1 MTDKEEK
8 IKKEETADSIKEEKV
23 EEQDDQTAAE
33 NQTDSKEKEDTDQT
47 GNEKTQDHSKKN
59 VLEEF
64 GEQIGKFATN
74 TIDTL
79 KKGVDKALVSR
90 NTVLT
95 IRVTDEAN
103 RKLSMLVEAGLF
115 KSRSESASFLIEEG
129 IKQQED
135 LFRRIGS
142 KMEEIERLR
151 ADLKNIVSEEFKKP
165 EDEQ

>member
-1 MTDKEEK
+1 MTKHEESKENIEDAEVIEERVFEKEEQTSTDKEDNSSTNK
-8 IKKEETADSIKEEKV
+8 SNDQSSQEEK
-23 EEQDDQTAAE
+23 D
-33 NQTDSKEKEDTDQT
+33 NPK
-47 GNEKTQDHSKKN
+47 GKN

-64 GEQIGKFATN
+64 GEQIGKFATS

-103 RKLSMLVEAGLF
+103 RKLSMLVETGLF

-129 IKQQED
+129 IKQQEE
-135 LFRRIGS
+135 LFKKIGT
-142 KMEEIERLR
+142 KMDEIERLR
-151 ADLKNIVSEEFKKP
+151 ADLKNIVSEEFKTDS
-165 EDEQ
+165 DES